1 MSRTGLVLAREGSH
15 FRVHT
20 AEGEITAVLRGRIK
34 RDDSRALAGDRV
46 TLEQSAGGWAIA
58 TVAERTNLLER
69 RIPGGRGT
77 RPIAANID
85 QIFVMTA
92 AADPEPIPQ
101 LIDRLLVLAEA
112 NDIPA
117 AVIVN
122 KIDRGPSEAL
132 QGRFEQAGY
141 RVFAISVKTG
151 TGLAPVL
158 EALHT
163 HVSLVT
169 GASGVGKSSLLN
181 MLQPGLTLRTG
192 VVSEKVG
199 RGRHTTV
206 TAEMLPL
213 DGGGYL
219 VDTPGFSDV
228 GFWGLEPRGL
238 VHCFPDLQRH
248 AEECRFPDCTHRTE
262 PGCGVRAAV
271 GAGVAEDRYQS
282 YLTFLD
288 ELNTEL
294 KDWE

>member
-1 MSRTGLVLAREGSH
+1 VNRTGLVLAREGSH

-34 RDDSRALAGDRV
+34 RDDSRALVGDRV
-46 TLEQSAGGWAIA
+46 TLEQSAGDWAIA
-58 TVAERTNLLER
+58 TVAERVNLLER

-77 RPIAANID
+77 RPIAANLD

-101 LIDRLLVLAEA
+101 LLDRLLVLAES
-112 NDIPA
+112 NDISA

-122 KIDRGPSEAL
+122 KIDRASGAGL
-132 QGRFEQAGY
+132 IKRFEQVGY
-141 RVFAISVKTG
+141 PVFPISVTTG
-151 TGLAPVL
+151 AGLAPL
-158 EALHT
+158 LATLHSE
-163 HVSLVT
+163 VSLVT

-181 MLQPGLTLRTG
+181 VLQPGLTLRTG
-192 VVSEKVG
+192 VVSQKEG

-238 VHCFPDLQRH
+238 VQCFPDLQRH

-271 GAGVAEDRYQS
+271 GSGVAEDRYQS
-282 YLTFLD
+282 FLTFLD